1 MGNSPREGH
10 GEIDSVDVVSQI
22 LRCDPFSNID
32 QGYDRVSLPPAKSQ
46 VTHCSR
52 WERSW
57 SEVVRRRSIGPS
69 GISLSARL
77 RFNEHTC
84 SLVSG
89 ASELFTAAEGLA
101 WTAGVGA
108 TAAG

>member
-1 MGNSPREGH
+1 MGNSPWEGH

-22 LRCDPFSNID
+22 LRCDPFGNID
-32 QGYDRVSLPPAKSQ
+32 QGYDRVSLPPAGSQ
-46 VTHCSR
+46 VTYCSR
-52 WERSW
+52 WGRSL
-57 SEVVRRRSIGPS
+57 SEVARRHSIGPS
-69 GISLSARL
+69 GISLCLASRSYG
-77 RFNEHTC
+77 HTC

-101 WTAGVGA
+101 WTAAVGA

>member
-1 MGNSPREGH
+1 MGNSPWEGH

-22 LRCDPFSNID
+22 LRCNPFGNID
-32 QGYDRVSLPPAKSQ
+32 QGYDRVSLPPAESL

-52 WERSW
+52 WGRSV
-57 SEVVRRRSIGPS
+57 SEVARRHSIGPS
-69 GISLSARL
+69 GISLIARL
-77 RFNEHTC
+77 RFDERTC

-101 WTAGVGA
+101 WTAAVGA